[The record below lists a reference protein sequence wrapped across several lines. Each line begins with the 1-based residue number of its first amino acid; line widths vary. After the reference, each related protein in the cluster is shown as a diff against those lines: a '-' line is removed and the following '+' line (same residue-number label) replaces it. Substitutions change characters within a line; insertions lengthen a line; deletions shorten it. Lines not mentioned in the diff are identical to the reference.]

1 MFSTLAESGSEEEEE
16 EEESSDSTLRRDNE
30 LLSLEAMYGDDF
42 SLQRRG
48 RQPKIAIE
56 VKCPDADTDDRSSSC
71 TLVIEYPCGYP
82 EHLSPKVTF
91 EGLEGPSNKH
101 KRDDLRR
108 RLATMA
114 EERAGEEVTFD
125 LVLVVSEFLSEDASG
140 GADLLT
146 EMATR
151 MQERAAEEEAERN
164 ERSRTQREEEAAAL
178 ADAESA
184 ELLLGKELDQQI
196 ADEKSRRA
204 EVAQEQRRVRSASL
218 DAAAEEPPPPP
229 EEAGEGVDE
238 EGEDDEEEADILA
251 LARADGSRF
260 NRWQADFKAICILGK
275 GGGGEV
281 VSCRNRLDNLQYAVK
296 KILLDPTNKSENQK
310 IIREIKTLSRL
321 SHQGIVRYYHAWV
334 ESEGDSAMWPGDGT
348 LEGTLSEMEN
358 SLHQDISSSSS
369 EESGRGRGLG
379 WDLAPS
385 AAAKGRGRAFS
396 GSDSDDG
403 GLVFRGAD
411 AARGVEG
418 SDDGSDAEEG
428 WEELGSC
435 SDASSIDLSDPLA
448 HAADNQVQ
456 AHHQSGS
463 TSSIKPK
470 LSCFLYIQMEYCDTT
485 LRALIDRGSLHTN
498 LDEVWRIL
506 RQIVDA
512 LAYIHES
519 GVIHRCVSS
528 QRNPVQTILARSLGI
543 GESHTHLRTLVN
555 ITSIRT
561 TSAQRLETCQ
571 YFHRLSR

>member
-1 MFSTLAESGSEEEEE
+1 MYSTLAESGSDEEEL
-16 EEESSDSTLRRDNE
+16 ESSESTLRRDNE
-30 LLSLEAMYGDDF
+30 LLSLEAMYGEDF
-42 SLQRRG
+42 SLKREG
-48 RQPKIAIE
+48 RQPCIAIQ
-56 VKCPDADTDDRSSSC
+56 VKCPEADDNDPSSSC
-71 TLVIEYPCGYP
+71 TLVIEFPRGYP
-82 EHLSPKVTF
+82 EHVSPKVTF
-91 EGLEGPSNKH
+91 EGLEGPSNRD
-101 KRDDLRR
+101 KRDDLRH

-114 EERAGEEVTFD
+114 DERSGEEVTFD
-125 LVLVVSEFLSEDASG
+125 LVLVVSDFLSEHASG

-164 ERSRTQREEEAAAL
+164 ERSRTQREEEAAAQ
-178 ADAESA
+178 AHAESA

-204 EVAQEQRRVRSASL
+204 EIAQEQRRVRSASL

-229 EEAGEGVDE
+229 EELGEGADE
-238 EGEDDEEEADILA
+238 EEEDDEEADILA
-251 LARADGSRF
+251 LATADSSRF

-369 EESGRGRGLG
+369 EESDRGGLG

-385 AAAKGRGRAFS
+385 AADKGRVRAFS

-411 AARGVEG
+411 AARGMGG
-418 SDDGSDAEEG
+418 SDDGGNADEG
-428 WEELGSC
+428 WEEMESC

-448 HAADNQVQ
+448 HTAGKSQVQ

-463 TSSIKPK
+463 TGSVNGRGKPK

-498 LDEVWRIL
+498 IDEVWRIL

-519 GVIHRCVSS
+519 GVIHRCVPSGS
-528 QRNPVQTILARSLGI
+528 TRRKPPCAPVR
-543 GESHTHLRTLVN
+543 R
-555 ITSIRT
+555 
-561 TSAQRLETCQ
+561 
-571 YFHRLSR
+571 